1 MAEPTEIIKDFC
13 AAWANLNTDELMT
26 YFADD
31 GVYYNMPGD
40 PWEGGA
46 AVRAGIDGFL
56 KGWTKTEW
64 DVLNIAA
71 NGNTVIAERVD
82 RTDVGGKH
90 VDLPCVGVF
99 ELDDAGK
106 IKIWRDY
113 FDMGTFV
120 KAMSG

>member
-1 MAEPTEIIKDFC
+1 MATPIETITKFC
-13 AAWANLNTDELMT
+13 AAWANLSTEELME
-26 YFADD
+26 YFAED
-31 GVYYNMPGD
+31 GVYYNMPGT
-40 PWEGGA
+40 PWEGSE

-56 KGWTKTEW
+56 KTWTKTEW
-64 DVLNIAA
+64 ELLNIAA

-82 RTDVGGKH
+82 RTDMGDKH

-99 ELDDAGK
+99 ELDDDGK

-120 KAMSG
+120 KAMS